1 MNAATRYAVAAA
13 LLLLALAA
21 WSSSSRPAPGP
32 PIPAGE
38 LELRGKFVG
47 PTAAADAAGLAA
59 LCAAVADCLEA
70 DGQLPTPHLTTAT
83 AFDQLRTRARELTL
97 RGQSLGDRHPRAR
110 DAIGAYLEA
119 RLGTAGGPVTPETR
133 AAWIAAY
140 RVIAEAAA
148 HAAR

>member
-1 MNAATRYAVAAA
+1 MSATTRYAVAAG
-13 LLLLALAA
+13 LVLLALVSWAG
-21 WSSSSRPAPGP
+21 SSSPDPGPGPAPR
-32 PIPAGE
+32 E

-110 DAIGAYLEA
+110 EAIGAYLEGK
-119 RLGTAGGPVTPETR
+119 LGTAGGPVTAETR

-140 RVIAEAAA
+140 RALAEAAA
-148 HAAR
+148 EAAR